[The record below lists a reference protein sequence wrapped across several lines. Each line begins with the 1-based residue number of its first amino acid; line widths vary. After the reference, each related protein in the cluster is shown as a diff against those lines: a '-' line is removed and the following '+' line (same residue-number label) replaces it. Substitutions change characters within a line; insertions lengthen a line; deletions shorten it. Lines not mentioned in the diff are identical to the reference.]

1 MTMKIGGLAKVTG
14 SLVENIRFYEREG
27 LLPQAE
33 RTEGNYRIYGQD
45 HAERL
50 AFIRNC
56 RNLDMTLNEIRALLR
71 FKEAPTENCGEVN
84 ALLDEHIGHVAD
96 RIRELKALEKNL
108 KTLRLQCQEANAS
121 KDCGILHGLSDP
133 TESAARR
140 SQRSL
145 HVHGSH

>member
-1 MTMKIGGLAKVTG
+1 MKIGELAKATG

-33 RTEGNYRIYGQD
+33 RTDGNYRIYGQD

-71 FKEAPTENCGEVN
+71 FKEAPTENCAEVN

-108 KTLRLQCQEANAS
+108 KALRMQCLEANAS
-121 KDCGILHGLSDP
+121 KDCGILQGLSDP
-133 TESAARR
+133 TETTSRR
-140 SQRSL
+140 SKRSL

>member
-1 MTMKIGGLAKVTG
+1 MKIGELAKVTG

-33 RTEGNYRIYGQD
+33 RTDGNYRIYGQD

-121 KDCGILHGLSDP
+121 KDCGILQGLSDT
-133 TESAARR
+133 TESASRKR
-140 SQRSL
+140 PRPH

>member
-1 MTMKIGGLAKVTG
+1 MKIGELAKLTG

-33 RTEGNYRIYGQD
+33 RTEGNYRIYGQA

-108 KTLRLQCQEANAS
+108 KALRLQCQEANAS
-121 KDCGILHGLSDP
+121 KDCGILQGLSDP
-133 TESAARR
+133 TESTARR
-140 SQRSL
+140 SQQSL

>member
-1 MTMKIGGLAKVTG
+1 MKIGELAKATG

-33 RTEGNYRIYGQD
+33 RTEGNYRIYSQD

-56 RNLDMTLNEIRALLR
+56 RNLDITLNEIRALLR
-71 FKEAPTENCGEVN
+71 FKEAPAENCGEVN

-108 KTLRLQCQEANAS
+108 KTLRLQCQAANAS
-121 KDCGILHGLSDP
+121 KDCGILQGLSDP
-133 TESAARR
+133 AESVLRR